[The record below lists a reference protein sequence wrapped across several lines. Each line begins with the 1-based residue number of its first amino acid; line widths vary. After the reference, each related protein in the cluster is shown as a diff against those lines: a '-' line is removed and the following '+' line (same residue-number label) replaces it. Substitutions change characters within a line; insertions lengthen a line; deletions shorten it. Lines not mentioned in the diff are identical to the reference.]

1 MLAASSGRPE
11 KSQSRSGCNMTK
23 GGHRSIR
30 NAYAS
35 RCPHSSCG
43 WESFL
48 TMTTRK
54 FKTQLQ
60 FLLKKLLPANTLP
73 RKMASQLR
81 RRIKDPRV
89 DSRLYK
95 EAYHLYEDANP
106 PERPR
111 TRRDKL
117 KIVFWIALLLLTFAF
132 GFYFFSQTSISCTEF
147 GCP

>member
-1 MLAASSGRPE
+1 MKGR
-11 KSQSRSGCNMTK
+11 QRGV
-23 GGHRSIR
+23 R

-35 RCPHSSCG
+35 RCPYSSCG
-43 WESFL
+43 RKSLL
-48 TMTTRK
+48 TMTTHR
-54 FKTQLQ
+54 FKNQLQ
-60 FLLKKLLPANTLP
+60 SLLKKLLPANTLP
-73 RKMASQLR
+73 RKIASQLR

-89 DSRLYK
+89 DYRLYK

-106 PERPR
+106 PERQR